1 MKLEKLTELVESPL
15 SRRSFAKSIS
25 LAAAGVAGATMLSS
39 SVVKAVAQT
48 SGIDVVSPTL
58 TDVDIL
64 NFALNLEYLE
74 GEFYT
79 VATQGATL
87 EQEGIISYSDTTGP
101 TIGGNKVPNIANSPI
116 AYIATQITKD
126 EKNHVIFLRTALGS
140 AAVKKPTIK
149 LDALGIGFSS
159 VASFIMLAAAFEDVG
174 TSAYLGAAPLIQ
186 NKAYLDAAARIYGTE
201 AQHSGALRTH
211 AIDLGV
217 QVPSVDGKS
226 VPPTPQTP
234 FFVDSK
240 GLTIPR
246 SAQEVL
252 NIVYH
257 GGQHSGG
264 FFPNGLNGNIR

>member
-1 MKLEKLTELVESPL
+1 MKMDKLTELVESPL

-39 SVVKAVAQT
+39 TVVKAVAQS
-48 SGIDVVSPTL
+48 SGLGTNTTQF

-87 EQEGIISYSDTTGP
+87 EQEGIITNADITGP
-101 TIGGNKVPNIANSPI
+101 TIGGHKVPNIANSPI
-116 AYIATQITKD
+116 AYMATQITKD
-126 EKNHVIFLRTALGS
+126 EKHHVQFLRSALGGS
-140 AAVKKPTIK
+140 AAKKPTIN
-149 LDALGIGFSS
+149 LDALGIGFSDWK
-159 VASFIMLAAAFEDVG
+159 SFITLAAVFEDVG
-174 TSAYLGAAPLIQ
+174 TSAYCGAAPLIQ
-186 NKAYLDAAARIYGTE
+186 NKQYLDAAARIYGTE

-211 AIDLGV
+211 AVDMGI
-217 QVPSVDGKS
+217 QVPNADGKS

-234 FFVDSK
+234 FFVDQM
-240 GLTIPR
+240 GFTIPR